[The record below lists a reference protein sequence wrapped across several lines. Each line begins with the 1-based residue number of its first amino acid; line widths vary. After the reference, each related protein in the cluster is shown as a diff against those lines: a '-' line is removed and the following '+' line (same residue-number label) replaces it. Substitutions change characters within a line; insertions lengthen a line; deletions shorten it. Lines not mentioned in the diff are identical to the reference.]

1 MRSPGNSGTLL
12 VHDGELT
19 DLHALLEEMGT
30 PFAARVGA
38 LEAEDHQ
45 APWDLIIAT
54 PQKLLALPFQAL
66 GASQQRIAIC
76 DQDSRTLRNSL
87 RRAGIDLMIRRPVH
101 PAVLRALLL
110 HALYR
115 GPEKRRLPRASIGAP
130 VRYRTGWR
138 QHPAI
143 LADLSLGGCRLLTQQ
158 PAQRD
163 TTITLLLPADLAGG
177 RGLALKARVLR
188 TGSAAG
194 QPPETTALIAK
205 FERTGAK
212 TLEKL
217 KAILTAHASGPAR
230 IDRATAAQAAASA
243 PARPAV
249 ERPHQA
255 APARPHQPTPT
266 RPTLTASEPRPSSPR
281 DRRGETRH
289 TIDPLAVR
297 LRDEAA
303 RVLVGRDISVGG
315 MRVDPNRR
323 LAVGQTLR
331 IAIHVNGMD
340 APLVV
345 TSRVH
350 RDDGREGLA
359 LRFVE
364 LSRETAE
371 QLARAL
377 EELPVLA
384 PTGDERKPGFVVSE
398 ILTVENS

>member
-1 MRSPGNSGTLL
+1 MRSPENSGTLL

-54 PQKLLALPFQAL
+54 PQRLLALPFQAL

-130 VRYRTGWR
+130 VRYRTSWR

-143 LADLSLGGCRLLTQQ
+143 LADLSLGGCRLFTQQ

-163 TTITLLLPADLAGG
+163 KTITLLLPADLTGG
-177 RGLALKARVLR
+177 KGLALKARVLR
-188 TGSAAG
+188 TSSAAD
-194 QPPETTALIAK
+194 QPPGTMVLIAK
-205 FERTGAK
+205 FEQTRAK

-217 KAILTAHASGPAR
+217 TAILAAHASGPAKL
-230 IDRATAAQAAASA
+230 DPVTAAPAAAST

-249 ERPHQA
+249 EHPHQA

-266 RPTLTASEPRPSSPR
+266 RPTPAASEPHPSSPR
-281 DRRGETRH
+281 DRRSDTRH
-289 TIDPLAVR
+289 AIDPLAIG
-297 LRDEAA
+297 LKDEAA

-345 TSRVH
+345 ESQVQ
-350 RDDGREGLA
+350 RDDGRDGLA

-371 QLARAL
+371 ALARAL
-377 EELPVLA
+377 ENLPVLA
-384 PTGDERKPGFVVSE
+384 PTADEREKGFVVSE
-398 ILTVENS
+398 ILTAENG